1 MCRSRCLPIGVSQE
15 HCTRI
20 CRVVWSHFGHMC
32 VHLKGCSVGGHTQAR
47 VNVATATRASCL
59 GADYWSCLGA
69 CDSSWGLCT
78 SPWPRL
84 WHSPWPPGAFVRC
97 CSHHA
102 FFPAALCNWEE
113 EWWCCAVLHIDVAML
128 QVELSFSIRRW
139 GWLCFSIHSFLLFL
153 GWWYFFIS
161 MLLTYTVE

>member
-1 MCRSRCLPIGVSQE
+1 VIENHNKSECDRVCQSRCLLMGVSQE

-20 CRVVWSHFGHMC
+20 CHVVWSHFGHMC

-59 GADYWSCLGA
+59 GADYWSRLGA

-97 CSHHA
+97 RSHHA
-102 FFPAALCNWEE
+102 FFSCRFMQSRGRVMLRCAAH
-113 EWWCCAVLHIDVAML
+113 WCGHAASGTLVFNTLMGLTLFQYSHFC
-128 QVELSFSIRRW
+128 SF
-139 GWLCFSIHSFLLFL
+139 
-153 GWWYFFIS
+153 
-161 MLLTYTVE
+161 